1 MDGGRVNDDGWKP
14 SAGQVALI
22 ELEDESDQCLT
33 GVVMTGDGP
42 VVVDLGSS
50 PRPSVES
57 YKVTASFFAPDALY
71 RVKATAA
78 RHADQDALIDLTVH
92 EVERVQRRQAER
104 ARVSIPVAMTAFD
117 DPGDFVSVTGQT
129 VDLGPGGCRVR
140 TETLFPPGCDP
151 TVSVRLPDGD
161 TMVVLAQV
169 LQATADEDA
178 WEYRLA
184 FMEVDEG
191 DGKRLSDLART
202 AESA

>member
-1 MDGGRVNDDGWKP
+1 MDGGRVNDGWAP

-22 ELEDESDQCLT
+22 ELDDEADQCLT

-50 PRPSVES
+50 PRPAQDQYE
-57 YKVTASFFAPDALY
+57 VTASFFAPDALY
-71 RVKATAA
+71 RVRATAA
-78 RHADQDALIDLTVH
+78 HHPEQEALVDLTVH

-104 ARVSIPVAMTAFD
+104 ARVSIPVALTAFD
-117 DPGDFVSVTGQT
+117 DPGEFVSVTGQT

-140 TETLFPPGCDP
+140 TEVLFPPGCDP
-151 TVSVRLPDGD
+151 TVSLRLPDGD

-169 LQATADEDA
+169 LQATADDNA

-184 FMEVDEG
+184 FMDVDEI
-191 DGKRLSDLART
+191 DGKRLSDLARSLDG
-202 AESA
+202 A